1 MGSRRSWGVGRGG
14 EVEAH
19 RGQPPQP
26 KPPSPWC
33 WEEHRQTDR
42 YGKTDRCY
50 SRARG
55 MPRRTPRPT
64 LELAEREMTWTGPH
78 AGGRG
83 GMSVVFAPR
92 RWGAGRNRH
101 RPFQWTG
108 GGVYVDPDQSILRGE
123 GGRILNQPILC
134 FEGRGRSSGSIHSAV
149 GERDRATTLVLFPHT
164 V

>member
-1 MGSRRSWGVGRGG
+1 MGRGG

-134 FEGRGRSSGSIHSAV
+134 FEGRGRSSGSIYSAV